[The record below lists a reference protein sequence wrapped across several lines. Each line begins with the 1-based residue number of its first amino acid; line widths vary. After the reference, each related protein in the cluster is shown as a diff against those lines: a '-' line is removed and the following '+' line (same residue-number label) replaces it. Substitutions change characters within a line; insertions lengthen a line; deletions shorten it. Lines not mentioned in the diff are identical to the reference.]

1 MRPSQKRTFKTSFHT
16 LKNAFTIWPYPGW
29 DAFHKIFLIIQD
41 AYGFESKRNNANIM
55 NTFWKILEKNRYVKK
70 IVTWLFWMC
79 GSLDAVHNNIASVK
93 FCWSVKHVVMKSIK
107 GSLDKGT

>member
-41 AYGFESKRNNANIM
+41 AYGFESKRNSANIM
-55 NTFWKILEKNRYVKK
+55 STF
-70 IVTWLFWMC
+70 
-79 GSLDAVHNNIASVK
+79 
-93 FCWSVKHVVMKSIK
+93 
-107 GSLDKGT
+107 